1 MPKSNKRRMAGFWTV
16 SRIRIVQTMQA
27 HRQSVEEIAD
37 ALGCSVE
44 TVTDFLLSQ
53 VDGTG
58 PGVVSDRLFFE
69 MWRGGAG

>member
-1 MPKSNKRRMAGFWTV
+1 MPKKKRPFVFTTA
-16 SRIRIVQTMQA
+16 RIRIVQTMQA

-37 ALGCSVE
+37 ALGCSAE

-58 PGVVSDRLFFE
+58 PGVQSGSFFMVAMYE
-69 MWRGGAG
+69 GRE